1 MIIASFII
9 SEAFIKQVLL
19 KPEIFFGSKPT
30 KNFIAAFKILASV
43 LYYITMDTI
52 NDFFPESLNYNDDSI
67 QKDIYSRDDIEVV
80 LTEEWITKM
89 KNSMGIWLERSLRF
103 MQRLNI

>member
-43 LYYITMDTI
+43 LYYVTMDTI
-52 NDFFPESLNYNDDSI
+52 DDFFPESLSYNDNSI
-67 QKDIYSRDDIEVV
+67 QKDLYSQEDIRIV
-80 LTEEWITKM
+80 LTEEWTIKM
-89 KNSMGIWLERSLRF
+89 KNSMAIWLEKSLRF